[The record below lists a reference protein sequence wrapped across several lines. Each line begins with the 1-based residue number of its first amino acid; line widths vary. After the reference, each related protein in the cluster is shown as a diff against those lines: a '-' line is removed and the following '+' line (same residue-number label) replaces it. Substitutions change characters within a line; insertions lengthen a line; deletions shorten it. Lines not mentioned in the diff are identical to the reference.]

1 MRAFGVDISRGRK
14 ANAASD
20 GSRLIGQDV
29 AKEIVSNDDI
39 KTTRISHHV
48 NRCGINVAVVDA
60 NLRVFAAHFLDDA
73 APQAAGEDQ
82 NIVLVDQ
89 SEVVSR
95 TGCCLFEC
103 VAHQALHAKGRV
115 DGDLLRDL
123 VNRALTQGSTVT
135 GVQAFG
141 ALAHDDEINIA
152 GVGQRGRDARVV
164 VRGAQIH
171 VMVQREAELKEQAAL
186 KNT

>member
-1 MRAFGVDISRGRK
+1 MRLHRPP
-14 ANAASD
+14 
-20 GSRLIGQDV
+20 
-29 AKEIVSNDDI
+29 AKT
-39 KTTRISHHV
+39 K
-48 NRCGINVAVVDA
+48 
-60 NLRVFAAHFLDDA
+60 
-73 APQAAGEDQ
+73 

-141 ALAHDDEINIA
+141 ALAHDDESISPGLA
-152 GVGQRGRDARVV
+152 SGVGTPG
-164 VRGAQIH
+164 
-171 VMVQREAELKEQAAL
+171 
-186 KNT
+186 